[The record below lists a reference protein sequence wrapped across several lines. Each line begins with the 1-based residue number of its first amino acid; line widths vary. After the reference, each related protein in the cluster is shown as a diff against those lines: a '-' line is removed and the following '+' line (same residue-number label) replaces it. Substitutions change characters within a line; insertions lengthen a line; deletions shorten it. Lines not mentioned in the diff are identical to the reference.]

1 MPQSE
6 FIPQFLCFIISLGP
20 SANSEPS
27 LKDVASASTSYVLP
41 VDVLTGMLA
50 AHVEWANRT
59 AEHEGKEIP
68 PVVTYE
74 CRDFDFDTFGVVEKV
89 LNRSYVDENAIFA
102 AKDCLDY
109 FGPFNRSDM
118 LVDLSLESSKTN
130 TPDKICASCGKGD
143 GDDVKLKIC
152 ACKLVKYCC
161 VECQKNHRPKHKRE
175 CRKRLAEIREAKES
189 STGEDF
195 DSSLIVCESE
205 ARMHAVANVAA
216 ALGENHY
223 VPFKMLFVEG
233 VLEAMCEADISVVD
247 VPMMPAA
254 CLLGD
259 HNNIFCLRKIVS
271 KSSVEPASFSDIHTK
286 CNMFKRIPAPDLESA
301 LSAVS
306 PGDEIN
312 LLRKCNV
319 KRAVERDLKD
329 NGYGLGLRLGLQS
342 SSDVKSAILD
352 AVLHETYGMVGMKS
366 KTVYLPGLLNPTDEV
381 DDNISLFHRN
391 EVGEVVFSEK
401 EAARASDFIASS
413 GIEERVKAALQKKR
427 FVLPQEVEGVD
438 AHFCNEMVYGK
449 VNILWVCG
457 LIRMEATSSESE
469 GEAAKAATC
478 QNFDVWPTAVA
489 KYEMNHAREFIN
501 ARALNFTGY

>member
-6 FIPQFLCFIISLGP
+6 FIPQFLCFIISLDP

-41 VDVLTGMLA
+41 VDVLTGMLS

-59 AEHEGKEIP
+59 AEDEGKEIP

-74 CRDFDFDTFGVVEKV
+74 CRDFDFATFGVVEKV

-118 LVDLSLESSKTN
+118 LVDLSLESKAKA
-130 TPDKICASCGKGD
+130 PDVHANKK
-143 GDDVKLKIC
+143 
-152 ACKLVKYCC
+152 
-161 VECQKNHRPKHKRE
+161 
-175 CRKRLAEIREAKES
+175 AKSNES
-189 STGEDF
+189 SATEDF

-216 ALGENHY
+216 ALGENHF

-233 VLEAMCEADISVVD
+233 VLEANCEGDVSTVE

-259 HNNIFCLRKIVS
+259 HNNIFCLRKTVS
-271 KSSVEPASFSDIHTK
+271 IRSVEPASFRDIHTK
-286 CNMFKRIPAPDLESA
+286 SNVFKHIPASVLESA
-301 LSAVS
+301 LSDVS
-306 PGDEIN
+306 PGDEFN
-312 LLRKCNV
+312 LFGKCKV
-319 KRAVERDLKD
+319 DYSVQRDLKD

-342 SSDVKSAILD
+342 SDVKSTVLA
-352 AVLHETYGMVGMKS
+352 AVLHEEHGMVGRNS
-366 KTVYLPGLLNPTDEV
+366 KTVYLPGLLNPANKA
-381 DDNISLFHRN
+381 DDNVSLFHRN
-391 EVGEVVFSEK
+391 ENGEVAFTDE

-413 GIEERVKAALQKKR
+413 GLEERVKAALQKKR
-427 FVLPQEVEGVD
+427 FVLPQEVEGVQ
-438 AHFCNEMVYGK
+438 AHFCNESVYGK

-457 LIRMEATSSESE
+457 VIRMEAKSSESE
-469 GEAAKAATC
+469 GEAAGAGAAAC
-478 QNFDVWPTAVA
+478 QNFDVWPSEEAKAGMATAR
-489 KYEMNHAREFIN
+489 KEGIN
-501 ARALNFTGY
+501 PWFGSYY

>member
-1 MPQSE
+1 M
-6 FIPQFLCFIISLGP
+6 LYIISLDP

-27 LKDVASASTSYVLP
+27 LKDVASASSSYVLP

-59 AEHEGKEIP
+59 AEDQGKEIP

-74 CRDFDFDTFGVVEKV
+74 CRDFDFDAFGVVEKV

-118 LVDLSLESSKTN
+118 LVDLSLETK
-130 TPDKICASCGKGD
+130 
-143 GDDVKLKIC
+143 
-152 ACKLVKYCC
+152 
-161 VECQKNHRPKHKRE
+161 
-175 CRKRLAEIREAKES
+175 AKAPNVHANKKANPNES
-189 STGEDF
+189 SAAEDF

-205 ARMHAVANVAA
+205 ARMHAVANVAR

-223 VPFKMLFVEG
+223 VPFRMLFVEG
-233 VLEAMCEADISVVD
+233 VLEAHCEGDIGTVE

-271 KSSVEPASFSDIHTK
+271 RSSVEPASFSDIHTK
-286 CNMFKRIPAPDLESA
+286 SNVFKLLPATDLESA
-301 LSAVS
+301 LSGVS

-312 LLRKCNV
+312 LFAKYEV
-319 KRAVERDLKD
+319 HYSVESDLKD
-329 NGYGLGLRLGLQS
+329 NGYGLGLRLGLHS
-342 SSDVKSAILD
+342 SSDVKSTVLA
-352 AVLHETYGMVGMKS
+352 AVLHEVYDMVGRES
-366 KTVYLPGLLNPTDEV
+366 KTVYLPGLLNPANKA
-381 DDNISLFHRN
+381 DDNVSLFHRN
-391 EVGEVVFSEK
+391 ENGEVAFTDK

-413 GIEERVKAALQKKR
+413 GLEERVKAALQKKR
-427 FVLPQEVEGVD
+427 FVLPQEVEGVQ
-438 AHFCNEMVYGK
+438 AHFCNESVYGK

-457 LIRMEATSSESE
+457 VIRMEAKSSEAS
-469 GEAAKAATC
+469 EAAGAATC
-478 QNFDVWPTAVA
+478 QNFDVWPSEEAKADIATARKIIQQNVA
-489 KYEMNHAREFIN
+489 N
-501 ARALNFTGY
+501 AWNGW